1 MFLVLYL
8 AIFTNQNSYLSFKD
22 SHLSI
27 LSVFPR
33 DKFNTG
39 KISKNS
45 ERLKQKSERTSPAFH
60 YCPQCQGLVF
70 IWYTMWFQFPYF
82 PPNMILISFLW
93 GSCFLPTWFP
103 PVILISSI
111 YVIHFSS
118 QCDIYFDPMWFF
130 FPPYATHFLLTSSY
144 FNVCLNRIV
153 FNPLFEVNWGSNS
166 CLV

>member
-27 LSVFPR
+27 LSVFPI

-39 KISKNS
+39 KISKIS

-111 YVIHFSS
+111 CDSNLISVWYIFWPNVILFSALCHS
-118 QCDIYFDPMWFF
+118 FFTNFFIFQCVPQ
-130 FPPYATHFLLTSSY
+130 S
-144 FNVCLNRIV
+144 NR
-153 FNPLFEVNWGSNS
+153 L
-166 CLV
+166 

>member
-8 AIFTNQNSYLSFKD
+8 AIFTNQMSFFFSFKD

-27 LSVFPR
+27 LSVFPI

-70 IWYTMWFQFPYF
+70 IWNTMWFQFPYF
-82 PPNMILISFLW
+82 PPNMILISFLCC
-93 GSCFLPTWFP
+93 SRFLPTWFP
-103 PVILISSI
+103 PVSYFFHMWFKSHLS
-111 YVIHFSS
+111 VIHISTQCDSFFFLPYEIHFWPHVISFSS
-118 QCDIYFDPMWFF
+118 
-130 FPPYATHFLLTSSY
+130 TSSS
-144 FNVCLNRIV
+144 FDVCLNETFFI
-153 FNPLFEVNWGSNS
+153 PKT
-166 CLV
+166 